1 MTYTSG
7 TAFAYAGTAVNDFEA
22 WKVLSGEKDSYNE
35 QTSFL
40 SETVLEPA
48 QTGNLKN
55 AKPLA
60 FVTTDLNGT
69 VRDEQTPTIG
79 AYEYGDVSDNTPVL
93 VEGYPSFSNITHEEA
108 TAVLKV
114 DLSGKAFLLVK
125 EKTAVAPMQEEVLA
139 SEQVLQLR
147 KGKEASVVL
156 SSLANQTEY
165 ILYVVLQNLKEVSS
179 EVIASDVFTTTYTP
193 TAVSTFEKVTAVE
206 GDFEDGTAKFSGFTV
221 EDADDTVV
229 VGKKVAKI
237 GAKGT
242 ITFRSETYLHFRSN
256 GW

>member
-7 TAFAYAGTAVNDFEA
+7 TAFAYTGTAVNDFEA

-35 QTSFL
+35 QTAFL

-114 DLSGKAFLLVK
+114 DLSGKCIPVSEGKNSGCTDAGRSFGFRTGTAA
-125 EKTAVAPMQEEVLA
+125 EKGKRVFCC
-139 SEQVLQLR
+139 SEQFGKSDGIHTLCGSAESERGQLR
-147 KGKEASVVL
+147 
-156 SSLANQTEY
+156 
-165 ILYVVLQNLKEVSS
+165 
-179 EVIASDVFTTTYTP
+179 
-193 TAVSTFEKVTAVE
+193 
-206 GDFEDGTAKFSGFTV
+206 
-221 EDADDTVV
+221 
-229 VGKKVAKI
+229 
-237 GAKGT
+237 
-242 ITFRSETYLHFRSN
+242 SN
-256 GW
+256 CQ